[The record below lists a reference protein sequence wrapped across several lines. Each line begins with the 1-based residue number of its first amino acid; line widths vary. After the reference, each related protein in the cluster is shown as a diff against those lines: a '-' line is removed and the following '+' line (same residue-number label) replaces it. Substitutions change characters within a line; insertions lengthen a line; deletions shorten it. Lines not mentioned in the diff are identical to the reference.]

1 MPSHHVRAT
10 LTRRCLSPCRNI
22 NGRQAQLEAVALHC
36 CRWVADGDL
45 PCVHSL
51 RQPSGE
57 RDRPADVIDTDD
69 LIDLTA
75 GAA

>member
-1 MPSHHVRAT
+1 MALLRAMPSHHVRAT

-36 CRWVADGDL
+36 CRR

-69 LIDLTA
+69 LT
-75 GAA
+75 